1 MSSALTGN
9 ENLEA
14 EMESGVRKNRW
25 PAVWPASTKR
35 TFKYYPGQIVQFLVV
50 GGLNAVI
57 DIGMLDLI
65 LYIWPTTNDGL
76 LILFNTFAYTLA
88 ILNSY
93 IWNSRITFRQ
103 HARQDIREKAYF
115 LIQAGISLFLS
126 NFTFLTAFHELTA
139 LDLPNWVVQNA
150 AKALAM
156 AIPSTASFLFMKY
169 WVFRRSGR
177 RVKKP

>member
-1 MSSALTGN
+1 MASVLTGN
-9 ENLEA
+9 ENLEV
-14 EMESGVRKNRW
+14 EMEPGVQKNRR
-25 PAVWPASTKR
+25 PAVWPTSKKG

-65 LYIWPTTNDGL
+65 LYLWPTTNDGL

-93 IWNSRITFRQ
+93 VWNSRFTFRQ

-115 LIQAGISLFLS
+115 LVQAGISLLLS
-126 NFTFLTAFHELTA
+126 NLTFLTAFHELTA
-139 LDLPNWVVQNA
+139 WQLPNWVVQNA

-156 AIPSTASFLFMKY
+156 AVPSTASFLFMKY
-169 WVFRRSGR
+169 WVFRRATHKTER
-177 RVKKP
+177 